1 MLQSSAVSLLRTLIL
16 FQSNSLTSLDVEM
29 SRPLALLRSA
39 PAQQYTAHCHGDR
52 TALYTQF

>member
-39 PAQQYTAHCHGDR
+39 PAQQYTAHCDH
-52 TALYTQF
+52 TALYTRF